1 MENNTPQQPRVVR
14 KIRKIKRPKTTTPPI
29 AQPAAPLK
37 AGVTQPQ
44 VQPEQS
50 KPQTSIPP
58 KINFGVSSQPQTR
71 TLPQKEVFK
80 QDTLYSKNKGIENIR
95 FVSEEQ
101 VDTTQT
107 NNIAELLKNKTILLL
122 MGLSAIFGLF
132 VGASSFSGSERR
144 SRCV

>member
-1 MENNTPQQPRVVR
+1 MEKNTPQQPRVVR

-71 TLPQKEVFK
+71 NLPQRKLLQFFEIAC
-80 QDTLYSKNKGIENIR
+80 KNY
-95 FVSEEQ
+95 
-101 VDTTQT
+101 
-107 NNIAELLKNKTILLL
+107 NKI
-122 MGLSAIFGLF
+122 I
-132 VGASSFSGSERR
+132 
-144 SRCV
+144 